1 MAYTIITNPITSIAN
16 TSAVSGGSNITL
28 SGSGTVSYR
37 GICWSTNPLP
47 EITDSVYA
55 IPGPSTANFT
65 HTMPSLTPGTT
76 YYVRAYVTDSISP
89 TPNTYYG
96 NQLSFITQNI
106 VTTAAS
112 SITSTTAVS
121 GGTFTGVTGN
131 ISSAGVCWDLSSNA
145 DPDINDSKAT
155 SIVIGGSFTTNV
167 MGLLPNTQYKIR
179 CFIQTNVGVAYGD
192 VKTFTTTSTKPTVT
206 TNPTVSSIAATS
218 FVAGGNVT
226 ASGGE
231 TVSARG
237 IQRSLS
243 PSMSSPTDVNNGTGT
258 GVFTGTNITGLTA
271 GTTYYFRAFATN
283 LNGISYG
290 QIYSTATLGGPTVV
304 TIEPYTITN
313 NSAITG
319 CDVTSNGGASI
330 TARGVC
336 YSSVETLPAVGNSI
350 VINDPNYA
358 QTEPFLTTLI
368 NLDNAT
374 TYYVRAFA
382 TNEVSTLY
390 GETEIFRTTE
400 CNPFIENCNSIDPIV
415 QCSEPG
421 CVYHIPSACSIY
433 TGDSITCNNDQ
444 SFSSVPSN
452 TVLVNNVQFI
462 GSIATTVL
470 TVTSMIEGKLVN
482 GTVIDAVGITAN
494 TSIVAQLTGG
504 VIGGIGTYT
513 INNSQTVTLRKFKN
527 LRYSADVILNNINN
541 SLCNIYD
548 KQYIT
553 DMLLAIKN
561 TYYLQ
566 DQFCDI
572 ICSNGEDCAC
582 TAPVE

>member
-1 MAYTIITNPITSIAN
+1 MAYTIITNPITSITN
-16 TSAVSGGSNITL
+16 TSAVSGGNSIT
-28 SGSGTVSYR
+28 GSAIDVDSR
-37 GICWSTNPLP
+37 GICWDTNPLP
-47 EITDSVYA
+47 TITDSKTTISA
-55 IPGPSTANFT
+55 PSTANFT
-65 HTMPSLTPGTT
+65 GTMGSLTAGTT
-76 YYVRAYVTDSISP
+76 YYVRAYITDDIG
-89 TPNTYYG
+89 NTYYG
-96 NQLSFITQNI
+96 NQISFITQNI
-106 VTTAAS
+106 ITTAAS

-131 ISSAGVCWDLSSNA
+131 ISSAGVCWDLSANA
-145 DPDINDSKAT
+145 DPDINDTKAT

-192 VKTFTTTSTKPTVT
+192 VKTFTTTSTLPTVT
-206 TNPTVSSIAATS
+206 TSPTVSSIAATS
-218 FVAGGNVT
+218 FAASGNVT
-226 ASGGE
+226 ASGGA

-237 IQRSLS
+237 IQRSLDV
-243 PSMSSPTDVNNGTGT
+243 SMSSPTNVTIGSGTGT
-258 GVFTGTNITGLTA
+258 FTGTVDSLTA

-283 LNGISYG
+283 SNGTSYG

-304 TIEPYTITN
+304 TTEPYSVTN
-313 NSAITG
+313 NSAIAV
-319 CDVTSNGGASI
+319 CDITSNGGAAI
-330 TARGVC
+330 TRRGIC
-336 YSSVETLPAVGNSI
+336 YSNVETLPATGNSI
-350 VINDPNYA
+350 VIDDPNYA
-358 QTEPFLTTLI
+358 QTEPFVTTLV
-368 NLDNAT
+368 NLDSAT

-382 TNEVSTLY
+382 TNSVSTLY

-400 CNPFIENCNSIDPIV
+400 CNPLVENCNNVDPTV

-470 TVTSMIEGKLVN
+470 TVTSIIEGKLVN

-494 TSIVAQLTGG
+494 TSIVAQLTG